1 MLYTHIIL
9 ICLLTIPQIESA
21 SLKQENTW
29 KEKYFD
35 QKIDHYDYKVNNTGT
50 YKQRYLVNS
59 DSYKGGSSPIF
70 FYTGNEGDIVIF
82 AANTGLM
89 WEFAADFN
97 ALIIFAEHRY
107 YGESLPF
114 SSSSFANTSML
125 AFFTA
130 EQALLDFVTL
140 IAYLKTEVYSS
151 ASPVVAFGG
160 SYGGMLSAWL
170 RMKYPG
176 TVVGAY
182 AASAPIWQ
190 FTGLTPCE
198 TFNSIVTRTYSGTNS
213 NCPLNIR
220 NSWMVIRDVFSRG
233 NPAKLSSL
241 FHLCDQIKDE
251 GDLNALINAL
261 SDVWV
266 NMAMANYPY
275 PANFLA
281 NLPAWPVNYTC
292 NILAKNPAN
301 EDTLLAL
308 ISEAVQVFTN
318 YSKDVKCF
326 DISNGGSPSALS
338 LQGWDYQSCT
348 QMVMP
353 MCSDG
358 KNDMF
363 ESVKWDI
370 DAVTQ
375 SCIKAYQVVPRAL
388 WALHTFGDK
397 NGIASGVSNI
407 YFTNGHLDPWSGGGV
422 LTPPSSTLNVY
433 VIPDGAHHVDLRG
446 SHSQDTDSIK
456 QARILGKSLITS
468 WIS

>member
-1 MLYTHIIL
+1 MQYTHIIL
-9 ICLLTIPQIESA
+9 ILLLTIPRINSA
-21 SLKQENTW
+21 SLKQGNTW
-29 KEKYFD
+29 EEKFFD
-35 QKIDHYDYKVNNTGT
+35 QKVDHYDYRVSNSGT

-70 FYTGNEGDIVIF
+70 FYTGNEGNIVIF
-82 AANTGLM
+82 AANTGLV

-114 SSSSFANTSML
+114 GSRSFANTSTL

-130 EQALLDFVTL
+130 EQALLDYVTL
-140 IAYLKTEVYSS
+140 IAYLKAQVYSS
-151 ASPVVAFGG
+151 SSPVVAFGG

-176 TVVGAY
+176 SVVGAY

-213 NCPLNIR
+213 LCPLNIR
-220 NSWMVIRDVFSRG
+220 NSWMAIRSLFSKG
-233 NPAKLSSL
+233 GQAKLSSV
-241 FHLCDQIKDE
+241 FHLCDQIHNED
-251 GDLNALINAL
+251 DLNALISAL

-266 NMAMANYPY
+266 SMAMADYPY
-275 PANFLA
+275 PANFLG

-292 NILAKNPAN
+292 NILDKSPAN
-301 EDTLLAL
+301 EDALLTL

-318 YSKDVKCF
+318 YSQDVKCF
-326 DISNGGSPSALS
+326 DISNGGYPLALS
-338 LQGWDYQSCT
+338 LQGWNYQSCT

-363 ESVKWDI
+363 ESVKWDF

-375 SCIKAYQVVPRAL
+375 DCKKSYQVTPREL
-388 WALHTFGDK
+388 WAVHTFGGK
-397 NGIASGVSNI
+397 NEIASGVSNI

-422 LTPPSSTLNVY
+422 LTQPSSTLIVY
-433 VIPDGAHHVDLRG
+433 VISDGAHHVDLRG
-446 SHSQDTDSIK
+446 SHSQDTDSI
-456 QARILGKSLITS
+456 QEARKIGKNLIKS
-468 WIS
+468 WIH